1 MFHFDENGKPIQQ
14 VFPHSSHLYIEDK
27 DSEDAIS
34 IYGTPLKRE
43 NFPNVASRKQFI
55 KKNPNIRLFEY
66 INPCREFLLER
77 YLDYYN
83 EKEFAMFPLRT
94 HFLDIEIAI
103 GCKYLDNHKIKVRN
117 SSIEE
122 FVTIKRFKDNHITEK
137 WDVWDEEYKSWK
149 SFDNSCYKDV
159 GEFPDPY
166 EVKYPINVITTY
178 DSYKEMYFTFVLNTD
193 ESIEFKS
200 DDKVIYKVFDNEV
213 DMLDAYLEFHQAN
226 MPDVITGWNIHGF
239 DIPYIVNRINK
250 IMSLGNA
257 SRLSPLDMEPEYR
270 YSFNK
275 ENPKEYKIEGI
286 SLIDYMKLTKKFKH
300 PVLPSYSLEYVC
312 QHELGEGKISMVDYK
327 KIEKIESEI
336 DDLKKQISV
345 LENT

>member
-1 MFHFDENGKPIQQ
+1 MENT
-14 VFPHSSHLYIEDK
+14 L
-27 DSEDAIS
+27 S
-34 IYGTPLKRE
+34 I
-43 NFPNVASRKQFI
+43 
-55 KKNPNIRLFEY
+55 
-66 INPCREFLLER
+66 
-77 YLDYYN
+77 
-83 EKEFAMFPLRT
+83 KEF
-94 HFLDIEIAI
+94 
-103 GCKYLDNHKIKVRN
+103 RN
-117 SSIEE
+117 NYNTEE
-122 FVTIKRFKDNHITEK
+122 YE
-137 WDVWDEEYKSWK
+137 VWDEESKSWT

-270 YSFNK
+270 FSFNK
-275 ENPKEYKIEGI
+275 ENPKEYKIEGL